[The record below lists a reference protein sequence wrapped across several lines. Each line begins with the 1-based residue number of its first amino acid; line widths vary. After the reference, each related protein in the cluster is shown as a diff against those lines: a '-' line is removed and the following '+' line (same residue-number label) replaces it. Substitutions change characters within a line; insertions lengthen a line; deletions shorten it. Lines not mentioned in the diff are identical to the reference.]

1 MAFATDSSSPLLKP
15 IPGIVRSIGSSGV
28 MLVDWPTG
36 STYSAITLYCTIGG
50 VAATRAQIEAM
61 LTNWRFTLSGV
72 EKWNLTGL
80 ELIADQEF
88 EHSGIIGDTGYIT
101 ISFERLQM
109 SSLAGQIGPNYGT
122 LGESSMRLEITQ
134 TASTID
140 AVSAWAIIQPQAEPL
155 GAHMITRKFNVQAGA
170 GVNTYT
176 NFPIFAGS
184 GEHLYSLG
192 FEVPTVA
199 DLTNIAIIADNARI
213 VDVQPLLLKQWYKL
227 SNPARNEQTA
237 KKIIY
242 LPFDMRNLDSDAL
255 PLTMSQLLVE
265 TTFANSPT
273 TYNLIAKIQTGTPP
287 ILPKA

>member
-15 IPGIVRSIGSSGV
+15 IPGIVRSIGASGT
-28 MLVDWPTG
+28 MLVDFPTG
-36 STYSAITLYCTIGG
+36 STYSAIHLLCAIGG
-50 VAATRAQIEAM
+50 VAPTRAQVEAM
-61 LTNWRFTLSGV
+61 LTNWRLTLSGV
-72 EKWNLTGL
+72 EKFNLTGL

-88 EHSGIIGDTGYIT
+88 EHAGIIGDTGIVT

-109 SSLAGQIGPNYGT
+109 STLAGQLGPNYGT
-122 LGESSMRLEITQ
+122 LGETSMRLEIVQ

-140 AVSAWAIIQPQAEPL
+140 AVSAYAIVQPQAEPL
-155 GAHMITRKFNVQAGA
+155 GAHMIYRKFNVQAGA

-192 FEVPTVA
+192 FEVPTLA

-213 VDVQPLLLKQWYKL
+213 VDITPALLKRQYLL

-237 KKIIY
+237 KKIVY
-242 LPFDMRNLDSDAL
+242 LPFDMRNIDSDAL
-255 PLTMSQLLVE
+255 PLTMNQLLVE
-265 TTFANSPT
+265 TTFTNNPT
-273 TYNLIAKIQTGTPP
+273 SYNLIAKIQTGTPP
-287 ILPKA
+287 VVAK